1 MCAHV
6 LAFDTSYLF
15 TVSLPAV
22 TASPCGN
29 QASLMLLISDMS
41 QTVSFTVERGG
52 GATNGG
58 GVVVNIWEE
67 RRDGV
72 RWRRPIIYLN

>member
-52 GATNGG
+52 GANGG

-72 RWRRPIIYLN
+72 RWRRPIIYSN